1 MAGSASRHDKANPGF
16 LKANGGGGGRG
27 DCPQCPAKKKNCIGQ
42 KIKKLLID
50 VACSIKTAKY

>member
-16 LKANGGGGGRG
+16 LKANGGGGKGWL
-27 DCPQCPAKKKNCIGQ
+27 PAMSRQKKNCIGQ